1 MKTNHRKVRLWI
13 ACLTL
18 LFIAT
23 GIPAGCGPEEPP
35 PNPDEIWLQ
44 VHSTAFQ
51 EVENIPT
58 KYTCDGDDISPQI
71 GWQEPPA
78 GTQSLVLIVDDLNA
92 PGGVFTHWVVYNM
105 PPTRL
110 ELPEAV
116 PTDSRLED
124 GTLQGRNDF
133 NKIGYG
139 GPCPPSGT
147 HRYYFK
153 LYALD
158 TTLALGPGA
167 TKKQVERA
175 MEGHVLVQAQ
185 LMGRY
190 ARRR

>member
-1 MKTNHRKVRLWI
+1 MKTNSHRWRYRTV
-13 ACLTL
+13 CLAL
-18 LFIAT
+18 LLIAT
-23 GIPAGCGPEEPP
+23 GLAAGCGPEEPP

-51 EVENIPT
+51 EVEIIPA

-133 NKIGYG
+133 NKIGYR

-147 HRYYFK
+147 HRYRFMV
-153 LYALD
+153 LALD
-158 TTLALGPGA
+158 TMLSLEAEA
-167 TKKQVERA
+167 SKKQVMEA
-175 MEGHVLVQAQ
+175 MEGHIL
-185 LMGRY
+185 GRGIITAIY
-190 ARRR
+190 EK

>member
-1 MKTNHRKVRLWI
+1 MKTNSHRWRYRTV
-13 ACLTL
+13 CLAL
-18 LFIAT
+18 LLIAT
-23 GIPAGCGPEEPP
+23 GLAAGCGPEEPP

-51 EVENIPT
+51 EVEIIPA

-105 PPTRL
+105 PPTRR
-110 ELPEAV
+110 ELPEGV

-124 GTLQGRNDF
+124 GTLQGKNDF
-133 NKIGYG
+133 NKIGYR

-147 HRYYFK
+147 HRYRFMV
-153 LYALD
+153 LALD
-158 TTLALGPGA
+158 TMLSLEAETS
-167 TKKQVERA
+167 KKQVMEA
-175 MEGHVLVQAQ
+175 MEGHIL
-185 LMGRY
+185 GRGLITGIY
-190 ARRR
+190 EK